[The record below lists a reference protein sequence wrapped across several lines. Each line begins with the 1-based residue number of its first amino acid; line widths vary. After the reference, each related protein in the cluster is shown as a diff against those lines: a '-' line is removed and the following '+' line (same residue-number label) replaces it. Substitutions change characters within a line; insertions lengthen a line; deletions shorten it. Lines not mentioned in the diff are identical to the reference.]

1 MIFMHALAKGNA
13 QNFGLKFTLTLTLTM
28 GLCAVLL
35 ASCASSQQPST
46 ELKVLEVTELNLPH
60 FSTQDIQPEW
70 WERFQNKSLS
80 ELIESSLK
88 NNPSIALANTR
99 IEKAQALA
107 SITQAESSFQ
117 GGGAL
122 NLDRQRF
129 SQTGIYPPPLGGSVQ
144 SLTTLQLSG
153 AWIPD
158 VFGKY
163 KAAYASAM
171 GQVQASA
178 LEATHAR
185 VQLSAQITLQFIA
198 LALSIDERDLLT
210 QRQLRL
216 QSLGHL
222 LKERILAGL
231 DASLDI
237 QTHDIELNDLS
248 IELSQLETRI
258 DLHRHLLAT
267 LGARSPLALADLTPH
282 LRDLNS
288 TDLDAH
294 LGIDLLG
301 RRADVM
307 AAKFRVLASMKS
319 VEAAKL
325 DFYPNL
331 NLGVFAGFN
340 SLQINQ
346 LTQNA
351 SAQYGLVP
359 SLSLPIFDGGRLN
372 AQLSAKNAEK
382 DQAVA
387 LYNSTLLDA
396 LKEASDALVTYKHT
410 STELKSSQRSLKL
423 AAEKLNLQSLKT
435 QAGLSNQAAVL
446 RESLA
451 QLQQQRASFG
461 GLAKQL
467 TSEVLLIKSLGAAW
481 PSTDT
486 RKNAFALQP

>member
-1 MIFMHALAKGNA
+1 MIFMHAPAKEKS
-13 QNFGLKFTLTLTLTM
+13 QILGLKRTLTT

-35 ASCASSQQPST
+35 ASCATNQQPST
-46 ELKVLEVTELNLPH
+46 ELKVIEVTELNLPQ

-80 ELIESSLK
+80 TLIESSLK

-107 SITQAESSFQ
+107 NITQSATSFQ

-122 NLDRQRF
+122 ELDRQRF
-129 SQTGIYPPPLGGSVQ
+129 SQTAIYPPPLGGSVQ

-178 LEATHAR
+178 FEATHAR

-210 QRQLRL
+210 QRHLKL
-216 QSLGHL
+216 QSIGHL
-222 LKERILAGL
+222 LKERIKAGL

-237 QTHDIELNDLS
+237 QMHDIE
-248 IELSQLETRI
+248 QLETRI

-267 LGARSPLALADLTPH
+267 LSARSPLALADLSPH
-282 LRDLNS
+282 LRDLHS
-288 TDLDAH
+288 IDLDAN

-307 AAKFRVLASMKS
+307 AAKSRVLASLKS

-340 SLQINQ
+340 SLQILQ

-396 LKEASDALVTYKHT
+396 LKEASDALVTYKNT
-410 STELKSSQRSLKL
+410 STELTSTQRSLKL
-423 AAEKLNLQSLKT
+423 ATEKLNLQTLKT
-435 QAGLSNQAAVL
+435 QAGLSNQVVVL
-446 RESLA
+446 RESMA
-451 QLQQQRASFG
+451 QLQQQRWSSG
-461 GLAKQL
+461 GLAKL
-467 TSEVLLIKSLGAAW
+467 LSSEVMLIKSLGAAW
-481 PSTDT
+481 PSTDA